1 MGNGRLEYDHKIVF
15 TGSPLAKPS
24 KDSDEYI
31 ADENNAEEEDAGD
44 ENYEGDE
51 SRGEYD
57 EE

>member
-1 MGNGRLEYDHKIVF
+1 MGKGRLEYDPENDF
-15 TGSPLAKPS
+15 TGSPLTKPS

-31 ADENNAEEEDAGD
+31 ANENNAEEEDAGD

-51 SRGEYD
+51 SSGEYD